1 MNILGYFI
9 ILAIT
14 LSFVKTRAGVV
25 SYKPHEAKGLDGFFV
40 SKGDYQDLRLN
51 AQNKSNI
58 KYWEIKNKTIKV
70 QQVFENGKVKSLRII
85 ETKKKSI
92 KEILFVKKGNA
103 LYLAYANQRSPQA
116 LNYSALLSKDIK
128 CEGMNTAIETLKK
141 LGDEFEE
148 EVLYNNLQNRIIDPI
163 CKKIMTDDEYE
174 KMTSALARALSPK
187 NKISACLRS
196 DSTVD
201 IFAKASKNPNVSKI
215 RSELDLLAL
224 KYALESK
231 KYYEQPEAQQ
241 GNISCQSTFAE
252 KTTARYIEGSGI
264 QFLVPRKTDSTESV
278 TLKDF
283 EKKAVHEVLHSLDV
297 LNEEVAKDLVSVCF
311 DKTVQVKPLDDVTGE
326 NTSMIYGYAVVPQ
339 AISTTQASAEAAA
352 QNIPA
357 AIPKTLAENEI
368 PNAPID
374 KIDSPF
380 VDSTKDVRD
389 YVSNPEQAA
398 DAALAKSINTTAP
411 ILNFANKVMAS
422 FSTPAQASPIGSR
435 APASSGAR
443 PVGIVKSTMTEG
455 YEVKEEILLGVND
468 SNSSKQ
474 NPDSATPRMG
484 SNVDSSASR
493 SLQAKRAPNEVA
505 LNSPLGVDQA
515 AFGSNGALDT
525 AGRTAAALK
534 STTRGSTNLST
545 AENNSAKRSPASTLK
560 GPDREQLI
568 TFFKDYNQAKQKL
581 TNSDF
586 KKALILN
593 KISVIDTAGN
603 EVGHPRGPG
612 VIVYLDTGT
621 NYVRQK

>member
-1 MNILGYFI
+1 M
-9 ILAIT
+9 
-14 LSFVKTRAGVV
+14 KTRAGVV

-51 AQNKSNI
+51 AQNKRNI
-58 KYWEIKNKTIKV
+58 KYWEVKNKTIKV

-128 CEGMNTAIETLKK
+128 CEGMNTAIDNLKK
-141 LGDEFEE
+141 LGAEFEE
-148 EVLYNNLQNRIIDPI
+148 EVLYNNLQNKVIDPI
-163 CKKIMTDDEYE
+163 CKKSMTENEYE
-174 KMTSALARALSPK
+174 KMTSALVEALSPK

-196 DSTVD
+196 DSTAD
-201 IFAKASKNPNVSKI
+201 IFARASKNTKVSLIK
-215 RSELDLLAL
+215 SELDLLAL
-224 KYALESK
+224 KYALESQ
-231 KYYEQPEAQQ
+231 KYYEQPESLQ

-252 KTTARYIEGSGI
+252 KTTARYIEGNGI
-264 QFLVPRKTDSTESV
+264 QFLVPKKAGSNETT
-278 TLKDF
+278 TLKEF
-283 EKKAVHEVLHSLDV
+283 EKKAVHEIFHSLDV
-297 LNEEVAKDLVSVCF
+297 LKEEVVQDLVSVCLEGTSAA
-311 DKTVQVKPLDDVTGE
+311 KASMAAIGE
-326 NTSMIYGYAVVPQ
+326 NEVFDIGTGVVPQ

-411 ILNFANKVMAS
+411 ILNFANKVTALL
-422 FSTPAQASPIGSR
+422 STPAQASPIGSR

-443 PVGIVKSTMTEG
+443 SVGIVKSTMTEG

-474 NPDSATPRMG
+474 NPDSATPRMD

-505 LNSPLGVDQA
+505 LNSTSGVDQA

-534 STTRGSTNLST
+534 STTRGSTNSST

-581 TNSDF
+581 TNSNF